1 MPTVRDCTPTVGD
14 DPDLWD
20 VAFDGSGRSGRFGPL
35 RFGPLE
41 PSDEALL
48 RLLLSKREVGRRDVA
63 AVLRRPS
70 EHISGGGRRRPS
82 AAASPVG
89 GGEDRSGRGL
99 GVPLPSAAEG
109 MIRTR
114 CASVPALRPPGR
126 RRKQREGRHRGGL
139 GPLRPHRGAARRDDR
154 GPEPAGRGRDHSGR
168 LAGPV

>member
-1 MPTVRDCTPTVGD
+1 LTPTVRDCTPTVGD

-70 EHISGGGRRRPS
+70 EHISLEAAVGGLRLRLPLLVAARIVRVGDWGFRYRRPLK
-82 AAASPVG
+82 A
-89 GGEDRSGRGL
+89 
-99 GVPLPSAAEG
+99 
-109 MIRTR
+109 
-114 CASVPALRPPGR
+114 
-126 RRKQREGRHRGGL
+126 
-139 GPLRPHRGAARRDDR
+139 
-154 GPEPAGRGRDHSGR
+154 
-168 LAGPV
+168 